1 MNAIRDVLDRPR
13 IVGILSFIVGLLIGL
28 PLLGWWLIPVEW
40 TDASPNL
47 LHIEAREDYLRMA
60 IDSYTLNSDAVLAQ
74 SRYAALGDGAGDILS
89 TIQSDPGSQ
98 NLEDIYAFSDLVGQS
113 APVVDEPATET
124 PSGIDVKNLFIIM
137 CGLTMILAAA
147 LFIVYILRRR
157 RQEDEPLSPT
167 PAFPDQDYSIETEA
181 GDFGTIEDEAPLG
194 QFMTTYMLG
203 EDLFDDSFSIDS
215 PAGEFL
221 GECGVGIAEQIGV
234 GDPKR
239 VTAFEVWLFD
249 KNDIQTVTKVVMST
263 HAHNDK
269 TIFERLTAKGEPIL
283 AEPGAQITLET
294 ATLRLVARV
303 VDMTYGE
310 GALPDQS
317 YFERM
322 TLELAVWTK
331 GI

>member
-1 MNAIRDVLDRPR
+1 MSAIRGILDRPR
-13 IVGILSFIVGLLIGL
+13 IVGIMSFILGLLIGL
-28 PLLGWWLIPVEW
+28 PLLGWWLLPVEW
-40 TDASPNL
+40 TDASPDL
-47 LHIEAREDYLRMA
+47 LHIEAQEDYLRMV
-60 IDSYTLNSDAVLAQ
+60 IDSYALNSDTVLAQ
-74 SRYAALGDGAGDILS
+74 SRYAALGDGAGDILA
-89 TIQSDPGSQ
+89 TIQSNPGSQ
-98 NLEDIYAFSDLVGQS
+98 SIEQVYAFSDLVGQP
-113 APVVDEPATET
+113 AVAQVEPTGET
-124 PSGIDVKNLFIIM
+124 PSGIDLKNLFIIM
-137 CGLTMILAAA
+137 CGLTLILAAA
-147 LFIVYILRRR
+147 LFVAYMLRRR
-157 RQEDEPLSPT
+157 REGSEPLSPSPT
-167 PAFPDQDYSIETEA
+167 FPEQDFPIETEEA
-181 GDFGTIEDEAPLG
+181 DYGTIEEEAPLG

-203 EDLFDDSFSIDS
+203 EDLFDDSFSVDS

-234 GDPKR
+234 GEPKR

-249 KNDIQTVTKVVMST
+249 KNDIQTVTKVVMSS
-263 HAHNDK
+263 HAHTDEA
-269 TIFERLTAKGEPIL
+269 IHERLVAKGEPIL